1 MTSVADL
8 SQIPA
13 MSPPNGQASRF
24 DDPSSAQ
31 PHTSV
36 QIGIFASFGV
46 SYGLATLFLCFRYFQ
61 AIKISKKMEP
71 DLVIITFAYAVALFY
86 FGSMARLMDS
96 GWGRHLWD
104 VSLAD
109 IIELKKGIL
118 PNTLAY
124 FICPSVTKIAVLY
137 VLYRIN
143 PSRAHHA
150 AVATIGFAI
159 FTYTAVACAVAAGPC
174 SSLDPAAVA
183 CVSDVALV
191 HAVLNIASDLAV
203 IAAPVPTVHSLGLS
217 LRQRLSVGLI
227 LALGSAV
234 VVCSIVRLRYVVRTS
249 RGSGWAGQQQDGAD
263 LPGEDLT
270 WAEAVLG
277 LWSVVEVNLG
287 ILCACAMRLKP
298 LAKTYLPRLGLGV
311 LFPAPPPPGDGGWPG
326 GADLETIGG
335 SRWQIRPGEQPQ
347 RAGGERSGGG
357 RDPYLLYSIQD
368 KDGSEPGDSDV
379 LVQSWR
385 CRLQSLK

>member
-1 MTSVADL
+1 MTLVANL

-13 MSPPNGQASRF
+13 ISPPSGQASRF

-36 QIGIFASFGV
+36 QVSIFASFGI

-61 AIKISKKMEP
+61 AIKISKKVEL
-71 DLVIITFAYAVALFY
+71 DLVIITFAYAIALFY
-86 FGSMARLMDS
+86 FGSMAKRGDGQRLGS
-96 GWGRHLWD
+96 TPLGCVLGRHYR
-104 VSLAD
+104 AQ
-109 IIELKKGIL
+109 KGHPPKRAGLHRL
-118 PNTLAY
+118 P
-124 FICPSVTKIAVLY
+124 IRDQDGHPVRAVPHQPVAGAPRRRRYHRLRH
-137 VLYRIN
+137 LHLHCRGLRRGR
-143 PSRAHHA
+143 RA
-150 AVATIGFAI
+150 VRLPGRGGRG
-159 FTYTAVACAVAAGPC
+159 VRVGRG
-174 SSLDPAAVA
+174 
-183 CVSDVALV
+183 LV

-203 IAAPVPTVHSLGLS
+203 VAAPIPTVHSLGLS

-234 VVCSIVRLRYVVRTS
+234 VVCSIVRLHYVVRTR
-249 RGSGWAGQQQDGAD
+249 RGSGWAGQRQQYQAG
-263 LPGEDLT
+263 LLEEDLT

-298 LAKTYLPRLGLGV
+298 HARAYLPRLGLGV
-311 LFPAPPPPGDGGWPG
+311 LFSAPPPPGDGGWPG

-335 SRWQIRPGEQPQ
+335 SRWHIGPGEQPQ
-347 RAGGERSGGG
+347 KAGRERSGGG

-368 KDGSEPGDSDV
+368 KDDSEPKESDV
-379 LVQSWR
+379 SITQSMR
-385 CRLQSLK
+385 VVA

>member
-1 MTSVADL
+1 
-8 SQIPA
+8 
-13 MSPPNGQASRF
+13 
-24 DDPSSAQ
+24 
-31 PHTSV
+31 
-36 QIGIFASFGV
+36 
-46 SYGLATLFLCFRYFQ
+46 
-61 AIKISKKMEP
+61 
-71 DLVIITFAYAVALFY
+71 
-86 FGSMARLMDS
+86 MAKLMDN

-124 FICPSVTKIAVLY
+124 FVCPSVTKIAILC

-150 AVATIGFAI
+150 AVATISFAI
-159 FTYTAVACAVAAGPC
+159 FTYTVVACAVAAGPC
-174 SSLDPAAVA
+174 GSLDAAAVA

-203 IAAPVPTVHSLGLS
+203 VAAPIPTVHSLGLS

-234 VVCSIVRLRYVVRTS
+234 VVCSIVRLHYVVRTR
-249 RGSGWAGQQQDGAD
+249 RGPGWAVQQQQQYQAGP
-263 LPGEDLT
+263 LEEDLT

-298 LAKTYLPRLGLGV
+298 LARAYLPRLGLGV

-326 GADLETIGG
+326 GADLENIGG
-335 SRWQIRPGEQPQ
+335 SRWHIRPGEQPQ
-347 RAGGERSGGG
+347 QAGRERSRGG

-368 KDGSEPGDSDV
+368 KDDSEPKESDV
-379 LVQSWR
+379 SITQSMR
-385 CRLQSLK
+385 VVT

>member
-1 MTSVADL
+1 MIV
-8 SQIPA
+8 
-13 MSPPNGQASRF
+13 
-24 DDPSSAQ
+24 
-31 PHTSV
+31 
-36 QIGIFASFGV
+36 
-46 SYGLATLFLCFRYFQ
+46 
-61 AIKISKKMEP
+61 
-71 DLVIITFAYAVALFY
+71 
-86 FGSMARLMDS
+86 MDN

-118 PNTLAY
+118 PNALAY
-124 FICPSVTKIAVLY
+124 IACPSVTKMAILC

-159 FTYTAVACAVAAGPC
+159 FTYTVVACAVAAGPC
-174 SSLDPAAVA
+174 GSLDAAAVA

-203 IAAPVPTVHSLGLS
+203 VAAPIPTVHSLGLS
-217 LRQRLSVGLI
+217 LCQRLSVGLI

-234 VVCSIVRLRYVVRTS
+234 VVYSIVRLQYVVRTR
-249 RGSGWAGQQQDGAD
+249 RGSGWAVQQQQQQQYQAG
-263 LPGEDLT
+263 LPEEDLT

-298 LAKTYLPRLGLGV
+298 LARAYLPRLGLSV
-311 LFPAPPPPGDGGWPG
+311 LFSAPPPPEDGGWPG

-335 SRWQIRPGEQPQ
+335 SRWHIRPGEQPQ
-347 RAGGERSGGG
+347 KAGWERSGGG
-357 RDPYLLYSIQD
+357 REPYLLYSIQD
-368 KDGSEPGDSDV
+368 KDDSEPKGSDV
-379 LVQSWR
+379 SIAAKHAR
-385 CRLQSLK
+385 GNGDT